1 MSHHLNKTK
10 SSCFVEESVNS
21 SFYIPCSLICCEAR
35 KISLLTGH
43 SSSEQHSVGQGVLV
57 VVGFGVVVVGVEVV
71 VAGVVEVVAV
81 VVVVV
86 AGVVV
91 VVGPLSHVIA
101 HCLSQQVSP
110 EGQSKS
116 VLQSE
121 QLQSVLVSHSA
132 SPGQLFAAHVSSQL
146 WHPTVE

>member
-1 MSHHLNKTK
+1 M
-10 SSCFVEESVNS
+10 
-21 SFYIPCSLICCEAR
+21 
-35 KISLLTGH
+35 
-43 SSSEQHSVGQGVLV
+43 LV
-57 VVGFGVVVVGVEVV
+57 VVGFG
-71 VAGVVEVVAV
+71 

>member
-1 MSHHLNKTK
+1 M
-10 SSCFVEESVNS
+10 
-21 SFYIPCSLICCEAR
+21 
-35 KISLLTGH
+35 LTGH

-57 VVGFGVVVVGVEVV
+57 VVGFGVVVVGV
-71 VAGVVEVVAV
+71 
-81 VVVVV
+81 
-86 AGVVV
+86 VV
-91 VVGPLSHVIA
+91 VVGSLSQVIA
-101 HCLSQQVSP
+101 HCLPQQVSP
-110 EGQSKS
+110 EGQSRS

>member
-1 MSHHLNKTK
+1 M
-10 SSCFVEESVNS
+10 
-21 SFYIPCSLICCEAR
+21 
-35 KISLLTGH
+35 
-43 SSSEQHSVGQGVLV
+43 LV

-86 AGVVV
+86 GS
-91 VVGPLSHVIA
+91 LSQVIA

-110 EGQSKS
+110 EVQSKS

-132 SPGQLFAAHVSSQL
+132 SPGQLFAAHVSSQW

>member
-1 MSHHLNKTK
+1 MAKK
-10 SSCFVEESVNS
+10 
-21 SFYIPCSLICCEAR
+21 
-35 KISLLTGH
+35 KKK
-43 SSSEQHSVGQGVLV
+43 HSVGQGVLV

-71 VAGVVEVVAV
+71 VA
-81 VVVVV
+81 

-91 VVGPLSHVIA
+91 VVGSLSHVIA

>member
-1 MSHHLNKTK
+1 MLLFTPFSKNQSPSELYMSHHLNKTK
-10 SSCFVEESVNS
+10 SSCFVEESVNN
-21 SFYIPCSLICCEAR
+21 SFYIPCSLICHEAR
-35 KISLLTGH
+35 TISLLTGH

-57 VVGFGVVVVGVEVV
+57 VVGFGVVVV
-71 VAGVVEVVAV
+71 VAGVE
-81 VVVVV
+81 
-86 AGVVV
+86 V

-110 EGQSKS
+110 EGQSRS